1 MLIAALML
9 APLPYVAQDETISD
23 ESWEQ
28 AVEGLDYGNI
38 MRPVPEVVEPSEPYV
53 EPDRSHRDW
62 DWDWRIPGLGTF
74 GTALLYGLVIIGL
87 AYLLVFLLN
96 RTGASGRSRVKE
108 GDQHKAYSFEEL
120 EEYIHET
127 ELDRYL
133 RLALEAGDHKAA
145 VRVYYLMTIKALSEK
160 NCIAWKRDKTN
171 FDYVREMRRHPDYQA
186 FRKLTY
192 TFEVVWYG
200 DTEID
205 QTIYRKVSP
214 DFEAF
219 LNRLQSHKA

>member
-1 MLIAALML
+1 MVLALL
-9 APLPYVAQDETISD
+9 LPLTGVAQSEAIRK

-28 AVEGLDYGNI
+28 ATEGLDYGKIN
-38 MRPVPEVVEPSEPYV
+38 RPVVE
-53 EPDRSHRDW
+53 EPDPQTSQPVEYDDTPNPEW
-62 DWDWRIPGLGTF
+62 DWNWRIPGLGAF
-74 GTALLYGLVIIGL
+74 GTALVYGLVIIGL
-87 AYLLVFLLN
+87 AYLLVFLVN
-96 RTGASGRSRVKE
+96 RSGGTGRSRLKE

-133 RLALEAGDHKAA
+133 RVALEAGEFKAA
-145 VRVYYLMTIKALSEK
+145 VRVYYLMTIKALSEN

-171 FDYVREMRRHPDYQA
+171 FDYVREMRRHPDYKA

-200 DTEID
+200 DTELD
-205 QTIYRKVSP
+205 QTIYRKISP

-219 LNRLQSHKA
+219 LQNLKPHTS